1 VKRIS
6 WQELRD
12 VCKLVGCVEER
23 IKGDHLI
30 MSRSGLARP
39 VVIKMDRD
47 LGEDIVRSNMRTLD
61 IDRKE
66 FDQLLNQV
74 RRPRKK

>member
-1 VKRIS
+1 LKHIK

-12 VCKLVGCVEER
+12 VCRLLGCVESR

-30 MSRSGLARP
+30 MTRAGLARA

-47 LGEDIVRSNMRTLD
+47 LGEDVIRSNMRTLG
-61 IDRKE
+61 IDRYELEK
-66 FDQLLNQV
+66 QLDVV
-74 RRPRKK
+74 RKRRH

>member
-1 VKRIS
+1 LKRVT

-12 VCKLVGCVEER
+12 VCRLLGCVESR

-30 MSRSGLARP
+30 MTRPGLARP

-47 LGEDIVRSNMRTLD
+47 LGEDIIRTNMHTLG
-61 IDRKE
+61 IDRAE
-66 FDQLLNQV
+66 FLLQV
-74 RRPRKK
+74 DIVRKRRS